1 MSHPGAVVG
10 PKGWAVRP
18 LKWHMSWVQN
28 VDLLRWFV
36 VIQTLVL
43 AYIGEAFR
51 ELNWLSMVMP
61 REDLF
66 IVETLMVTT
75 LSWFTKK
82 KKRISLWVQ
91 PSGAKVWT
99 RSIHSIK
106 NKETFKNE

>member
-1 MSHPGAVVG
+1 MAHELGSERRLTALVCSN
-10 PKGWAVRP
+10 A
-18 LKWHMSWVQN
+18 N
-28 VDLLRWFV
+28 
-36 VIQTLVL
+36 LVL
-43 AYIGEAFR
+43 AYIGKAFR